1 MLAQPHLLR
10 ELKGNSNYA
19 RSRPG
24 AGRRQI
30 VKSTPAAIQAAL
42 PPALSTLAAQQDFS
56 HGEVSQGPL
65 TAIFYH
71 PLPNPTLVS
80 RFSAL

>member
-1 MLAQPHLLR
+1 M
-10 ELKGNSNYA
+10 
-19 RSRPG
+19 
-24 AGRRQI
+24 
-30 VKSTPAAIQAAL
+30 KSTPAAIQAVL
-42 PPALSTLAAQQDFS
+42 PPALSALAAQQDFP
-56 HGEVSQGPL
+56 HGEVSRGPL